1 MDVGRMLSW
10 SAERYPHRRAV
21 GGAVPLT
28 YRQWDARTNQL
39 ARALAGL
46 GVRPRDRVAFLLAGG
61 EPMASLHLA
70 VQKLGAVS
78 VPLSVRFAA
87 AELGYCLDDAGPRLL
102 VVDETTAALAAQA
115 AAAANPPV
123 TACLPAAGSAATGS
137 APAGSAP
144 AGSAPQLADLAAGEP
159 DGPPPAATPPIVDDD
174 LSVLL
179 YTSGTT
185 GRPKGVP
192 RTHRAE
198 HSAAVAHLIQ
208 TGHRPGEVTLGV
220 MPMFHTMGL
229 RTLLASIAVCG
240 TWVPQPAFDADTS
253 LELIAAES
261 VSALYLVPTMYWSLL
276 RTGRL
281 AEATSVTRLAYAG
294 AAMTP
299 ALATELAATL
309 RPQTFVNHFGSTE
322 IYTFTIHPDAAG
334 KPGCAGRA
342 GVFARV
348 RLVDPT
354 PGAPPDALVGPGEQG
369 QVAVSMD
376 SPEAFGGYWRRP
388 DADARAIRGGWYFP
402 GDLAVADDDGDLW
415 VAGRVDDMINSGGE
429 NVYPGEIE
437 DSLARCPAAAQ
448 LVVAGLPDD
457 RWGQAVTA
465 FVVPRAGV
473 PPERALAEVAAFAR
487 QGSGLPSLKRP
498 KRLVAVESIPT
509 SAVGKILRK
518 ELVAGNFRVLAE
530 TRPGERPEP
539 TGAGP
544 NGPAVS
550 APVAGAAG
558 RPHGGT
564 ETEGTGGARSGPP
577 VELADGGPR

>member
-1 MDVGRMLSW
+1 MLSW

-21 GGAVPLT
+21 GATAGLT

-46 GVRPRDRVAFLLAGG
+46 GVRPRDRVAFLVGGG

-78 VPLSVRFAA
+78 VPLSVRFGA

-102 VVDETTAALAAQA
+102 AVDGATAALAARA
-115 AAAANPPV
+115 TDVAPV
-123 TACLPAAGSAATGS
+123 GMAR
-137 APAGSAP
+137 
-144 AGSAPQLADLAAGEP
+144 LADLAAGEP
-159 DGPPPAATPPIVDDD
+159 DGPLPAAVPAIGDGD

-192 RTHRAE
+192 RSHRAE
-198 HSAAVAHLIQ
+198 HTAAVAHLIQ

-220 MPMFHTMGL
+220 MPMFHTMGM
-229 RTLLASIAVCG
+229 RTLLASIAACG
-240 TWVPQPAFDADTS
+240 TWVPQPAFDAEAS
-253 LELIAAES
+253 LELITTES
-261 VSALYLVPTMYWSLL
+261 VSALYLVPTIYWALL

-299 ALATELAATL
+299 TLATELAATL
-309 RPQTFVNHFGSTE
+309 RPVTFVNHFGSTE

-342 GVFARV
+342 GVFSRV
-348 RLVDPT
+348 RLVDPM
-354 PGAPPDALVGPGEQG
+354 PGAPPDALVQRGEQG
-369 QVAVSMD
+369 QIAVSMD
-376 SPEAFGGYWRRP
+376 SPEAFSGYWRRP
-388 DADARAIRGGWYFP
+388 DADARTIRDGWYFP
-402 GDLAVADDDGDLW
+402 GDLATADDDGDLW

-429 NVYPGEIE
+429 NIYPGEIE

-448 LVVAGLPDD
+448 VVVAGLPDD
-457 RWGQAVTA
+457 RWGQVVTA
-465 FVVPRAGV
+465 FVVPRADLR
-473 PPERALAEVAAFAR
+473 PERALAEVAAFAR

-518 ELVAGNFRVLAE
+518 DLVAGAFRVLAE
-530 TRPGERPEP
+530 IRADP
-539 TGAGP
+539 
-544 NGPAVS
+544 
-550 APVAGAAG
+550 
-558 RPHGGT
+558 
-564 ETEGTGGARSGPP
+564 TEGTGATEGTRGAGSGTPI
-577 VELADGGPR
+577 ELAEGGPS